1 MLSRTEKHTLKQ
13 KRKSSI
19 ELKSMASGEKSTP
32 MVEYMLKMLNDP
44 THISYIA
51 ERYLKCGLK
60 EAEEIISR
68 LVDGNILYEPYP
80 VQAPKYY
87 AKKNK
92 S

>member
-1 MLSRTEKHTLKQ
+1 MKKT
-13 KRKSSI
+13 SI
-19 ELKSMASGEKSTP
+19 ELKSMASGEKSIP
-32 MVEYMLKMLNDP
+32 IVEQMLKLLDCP

-51 ERYLKCGLK
+51 ERYLKCSLK

-80 VQAPKYY
+80 TQAPKYY